1 MSRRALAA
9 VLAGGMLLAGC
20 SSSGSH
26 EVEAPMTIS
35 VTSPA
40 FSDGDTI
47 PQQYTCD
54 GDDVS
59 PPLAVRN
66 VPSGAVELALLVE
79 DPDAPG
85 GTFVHWVA
93 WGIDPGQADIA
104 AGAPTPGSGKNGFGR
119 TGYRGPCPPP
129 GKPHRYVFTV
139 YALSERLDLDA
150 GASADALRQAIDGK
164 ALATGSLTGRYGR

>member
-9 VLAGGMLLAGC
+9 VLTGGMLLTGC
-20 SSSGSH
+20 SSSGPH
-26 EVEAPMTIS
+26 EVEAPMTLS

-40 FSDGDTI
+40 FTDGGTI

-93 WGIDPGQADIA
+93 WGIDPGQPHIA
-104 AGAPTPGSGKNGFGR
+104 PGAPTPGSGKNGFGG
-119 TGYRGPCPPP
+119 TGYRGPYPPA
-129 GKPHRYVFTV
+129 GKPHRYVFTG
-139 YALSERLDLDA
+139 YALSVRRDLGA

-164 ALATGSLTGRYGR
+164 ARATGSPTGR